1 MSSGITSTI
10 RLAIST
16 LPENFDRSRIVTI
29 IETIEQELYEGG
41 VYASATADNGYDPLY
56 RFYNTRTGTHFYT
69 ASETERAAVTK
80 LVGFVAEGIAYYV
93 DA

>member
-41 VYASATADNGYDPLY
+41 VYASATADS
-56 RFYNTRTGTHFYT
+56 FTIEITVRTGQLLDT
-69 ASETERAAVTK
+69 AKVLTE
-80 LVGFVAEGIAYYV
+80 LELI
-93 DA
+93 